1 MVISRSSIPQQ
12 IMKPGVKKKK
22 KFKKGGSTKKG
33 IISKAKDVLKTLD
46 TTKVMP
52 EKLKKNKV
60 RKGLSKALRLSSR
73 ILTGSH
79 PITYAAMLGGAAL
92 DEYKSPEAVARRKK
106 LAKERKERKEQ
117 FKITQAEKR
126 KNNIFNK
133 QDKIQLAQKEKENES
148 IVKRYMGGSLN
159 TRRK

>member
-1 MVISRSSIPQQ
+1 MAISRSSIPQQ
-12 IMKPGVKKKK
+12 IMKPGVKKMKQ
-22 KFKKGGSTKKG
+22 GGNGKTG

-60 RKGLSKALRLSSR
+60 RKGLSKALRLGSR
-73 ILTGSH
+73 IATGSH
-79 PITYAAMLGGAAL
+79 PITWVTMIGGAAL
-92 DEYKSPEAVARRKK
+92 DEYNKPESVAHRKK
-106 LAKERKERKEQ
+106 IAEEMKERKKQ

-133 QDKIQLAQKEKENES
+133 QDKIQLAQKEKENEK
-148 IVKRYMGGSLN
+148 ILKKYMGGSLN
-159 TRRK
+159 KRRK